1 MIIMNHDFTAFS
13 PVLLVILVVAIWS
26 NSYVVYAQQ
35 SSSSLTP
42 SSQSAAAKVKI
53 TSPTKGQQ
61 VSVGKDLT
69 ISGTSTD
76 NATPSSS
83 DCKISVIVNKVRP
96 YQPATPVGPGGAADY
111 SKWNFALT
119 SKYTTIKPGQNRI
132 TARYECAN
140 NPNTTSFYSVN
151 ITGVRAV
158 TQVSGIGS
166 ATSPAAAIAPQAV
179 KGTTN
184 QAQQQTTPATTL
196 SQLAKQ
202 ANSNENGTSI
212 VLRPLSGGTCP
223 QGYHLV
229 SGAVCIKDLPPAAA
243 PTKAA
248 TPTPTPATPTT
259 TSTTKSF
266 STPSPSTRNEHN
278 GISSTNN
285 DNNNDNSNNEEN
297 FHTKILKSFNKEFK

>member
-1 MIIMNHDFTAFS
+1 MIIMNHDFTSFS
-13 PVLLVILVVAIWS
+13 PVLLGILVVAICS
-26 NSYVVYAQQ
+26 NSYGVYAQQ

-42 SSQSAAAKVKI
+42 SPQSAAAKVKI

-248 TPTPTPATPTT
+248 TPTPATPTT